1 MFSRLGVAWDNVLT
15 PTAIVESWT
24 DDSPV
29 KFFPIPPRR
38 IPSAEQFPDLLP
50 AERLLS
56 VEDYHPFLH
65 IATLVGQIFSGRRL
79 QR

>member
-29 KFFPIPPRR
+29 KFFPIHRD
-38 IPSAEQFPDLLP
+38 EY
-50 AERLLS
+50 LS
-56 VEDYHPFLH
+56 LIH
-65 IATLVGQIFSGRRL
+65 I
-79 QR
+79 